1 MELVIIK
8 SKDRYIR
15 VKEDGYHEVG
25 IDKASVFPMD
35 QLSLVREHKKALNRL
50 GFTHIAL
57 KKLVLTEKDL

>member
-8 SKDRYIR
+8 TKDRYIR

-35 QLSLVREHKKALNRL
+35 QLSLVREHETALNRQ
-50 GFTHIAL
+50 GFTNVAL
-57 KKLVLTEKDL
+57 KKLILTEKDL